1 MNLFIRLKNI
11 LFLKCPKCGKGDFLV
26 GHPYNLSHFN
36 NVKESCNHCNQKFRL
51 EPSFYYGSMY
61 VSYAI
66 GVAIAVATFFLSL
79 VLSFTESIFSK
90 FMLISFVQIIL
101 MPYIGAV
108 SKTIWAALFIKP
120 NQRNPKND

>member
-1 MNLFIRLKNI
+1 MNLFNRLKAM
-11 LFLKCPKCGKGDFLV
+11 LFLKCPRCGKGEFLV

-36 NVKESCNHCNQKFRL
+36 NVKDSCSNCNQKFRL

-66 GVAIAVATFFLSL
+66 GVAIAVATFLLSL
-79 VLSFTESIFSK
+79 ELSFTESIFSK
-90 FMLISFVQIIL
+90 FILIAFIQIIL

-120 NQRNPKND
+120 DSNKPNND